1 MAGAGVRVFQPGE
14 VLSAATVNTY
24 LMDQAVCRFATAVAR
39 DAAFGAPGN
48 AENLPVLSEGRV
60 CYLDSTNVLQYYS
73 GSSWVSISAEAVS
86 GAIVAKGDVIVG
98 TAATTVGRLPVGT
111 NGQYLVADSS
121 TATGLIW
128 SDSSIPDGSV
138 VNADISSGAAI
149 DYSKLASLTSGNVLV
164 GNGSNVAT
172 SVAMSGDIAITNA
185 GVTSIGSGVI
195 VNADVSTT
203 AAIDLGKLA
212 DATIDEKSASYPL
225 VLTDKNKFI
234 KMSVG
239 TANTVT
245 VPTNASVAFPIG
257 SQIHIIQY
265 GVGKTQVIPVSGT
278 VTLYA
283 TPGAYLRA
291 QYSSATLLKCDTN
304 IWMLMGDLSAS

>member
-39 DAAFGAPGN
+39 DAAFGAAGN

-73 GSSWVSISAEAVS
+73 GGSWVSISAEAVS

-138 VNADISSGAAI
+138 VNADISSG
-149 DYSKLASLTSGNVLV
+149 
-164 GNGSNVAT
+164 
-172 SVAMSGDIAITNA
+172 
-185 GVTSIGSGVI
+185 
-195 VNADVSTT
+195 

>member
-24 LMDQAVCRFATAVAR
+24 LMDQAVCRFATAAAR
-39 DAAFGAPGN
+39 DAAFGAAGN
-48 AENLPVLSEGRV
+48 AQNLPVLSEGRV

-73 GSSWVSISAEAVS
+73 GGSWVSISAEAVS

-98 TAATTVGRLPVGT
+98 TAATTVGRLPLGT

-149 DYSKLASLTSGNVLV
+149 DYSKLASLTSGNILV